1 MREPGVDSGR
11 PVMFEQLEPRLLL
24 DGNVQA
30 WQANGDLNVRGDAA
44 DNDIEITPGPFPHW
58 YVVDSPSGTTTINGA
73 AGPAAIMDV
82 TDDFNLNFTRGGD
95 NDVVLDKD
103 TSTYLHVHDRLTYR
117 GGSGKDYVTLNGV
130 LVAGRTKLLTRGGD
144 DFVTGG
150 NNSYFYG
157 KVTVRSGA
165 GVDNVGF
172 GTVTTLHRGAY
183 INTGSGADYVALGN
197 PVFTLGK
204 VKIRTGSG
212 NDLVNV
218 MKLAYIFRQLDIGTG
233 FGDDTVNLSEDVYFG
248 RKVIVNT
255 GSGADTVDISDHALF
270 DKRLVLKTGGGDD
283 VVTVGIAADTGEFRD
298 KVAINTGT
306 GDDTLSVRGVE
317 FQDLATANGGPGI
330 DGYND
335 LGGITGTLTVNNFE
349 V

>member
-1 MREPGVDSGR
+1 
-11 PVMFEQLEPRLLL
+11 MFEQLEPRVLL
-24 DGNVQA
+24 DGNVQV
-30 WQANGDLNVRGDAA
+30 WEANGDLHVRGDAA
-44 DNDIEITPGPFPHW
+44 DNDIEITPGPFPDW

-73 AGPAAIMDV
+73 AGPVSIDDV
-82 TDDFNLNFTRGGD
+82 TDDVNLNFTQGGD

-103 TSTYLHVHDRLTYR
+103 TSMYLHVHDRLTYR
-117 GGSGKDYVTLNGV
+117 GGSGEDYVTLTGV

-144 DFVTGG
+144 DFVTAG

-165 GVDNVGF
+165 GIDNVGF

-183 INTGSGADYVALGN
+183 IHTGSGADYVALGN

-218 MKLAYIFRQLDIGTG
+218 KQLAYIFRQLDIGTG
-233 FGDDTVNLSEDVYFG
+233 FGDDTVNLSEDVFFG
-248 RKVIVNT
+248 RKVTVNT

-270 DKRLVLKTGGGDD
+270 DKRLVLKTGDGDD
-283 VVTVGIAADTGEFRD
+283 VLTVGIIADTGEFRD
-298 KVAINTGT
+298 KVAINTG
-306 GDDTLSVRGVE
+306 GGNDVLSVRDIE
-317 FQDLATANGGPGI
+317 FQDVATADGGSGV
-330 DGYND
+330 DDYND
-335 LGGITGTLTVNNFE
+335 LGGITGTLNVTNFE
-349 V
+349 S